1 VPDAS
6 LSDLSISIEA
16 SSPAVRLPDNRWS
29 IAWAVRN
36 ESSCPL
42 EIHELRIPHDQFRAE
57 DMTVDP
63 ALLIPGGSVGSI
75 SSVVDF
81 DEPPGS
87 TLTYPFLILRAEW
100 QGMPCRLF
108 GRLRV
113 QSSEDGAPHPI
124 CEEVTIRA
132 LSPER

>member
-1 VPDAS
+1 MPDAS
-6 LSDLSISIEA
+6 LSDLSVSIEA
-16 SSPAVRLPDNRWS
+16 SAPAVRLPDNRWS
-29 IAWAVRN
+29 ITWVVRN
-36 ESSCPL
+36 ESSRPL
-42 EIHELRIPHDQFRAE
+42 VIHEARVPHDQFRAG
-57 DMTVDP
+57 DMP
-63 ALLIPGGSVGSI
+63 IHPPLLIPGDSVGSI

-100 QGMPCRLF
+100 QGIPCRLF

-113 QSSEDGAPHPI
+113 ESSGDGIPHPI

>member
-1 VPDAS
+1 MPDAS
-6 LSDLSISIEA
+6 LSDLSVSIEA
-16 SSPAVRLPDNRWS
+16 SSPAVCLPAKRWS
-29 IAWAVRN
+29 ISWTIRN
-36 ESSCPL
+36 ESPRPL

-57 DMTVDP
+57 DLAIHP
-63 ALLIPGGSVGSI
+63 PLLIPGDSLGSI

-100 QGMPCRLF
+100 QGIPCRLF

-113 QSSEDGAPHPI
+113 ESSEDGGPHPI

>member
-1 VPDAS
+1 MPDAS
-6 LSDLSISIEA
+6 LSDLSVSIEA
-16 SSPAVRLPDNRWS
+16 SSSAVRLPAKRWS
-29 IAWAVRN
+29 ISWTIRN
-36 ESSCPL
+36 QSPCPL

-57 DMTVDP
+57 DMTVHP
-63 ALLIPGGSVGSI
+63 PFLIPGSSVGSL
-75 SSVVDF
+75 SSVVEF

-87 TLTYPFLILRAEW
+87 TLTYPFLILRAKW
-100 QGMPCRLF
+100 HGVPCRLF

-113 QSSEDGAPHPI
+113 ESSADGAPHPI